1 MTELTAKL
9 AKIRKGLK
17 EKNASPE
24 KIARF
29 ARKGIEQN
37 SMPVSGKFIFDVDKH
52 YVVDEQN
59 PTMAH
64 LRIGFEGSD
73 ETVSLSRLQIQ
84 APRIDQPVR
93 FRKWSKDG
101 NEGWMLQG
109 TPVNPG
115 LSKYAQDE
123 LAAYLDGKSFTSE
136 EVSINVLPYVEGGY
150 TDQPSENDVVIK
162 AAYKVALK

>member
-9 AKIRKGLK
+9 AKIRKGLQ

-24 KIARF
+24 KIERF

-37 SMPVSGKFIFDVDKH
+37 SMPASGKFVFDLDKH
-52 YVVDEQN
+52 YVNDENN
-59 PTMAH
+59 PTMSH

-73 ETVSLSRLQIQ
+73 ETVSLSRIQIQ

-93 FRKWSKDG
+93 FRKWSKEG
-101 NEGWMLQG
+101 REGWMLQG
-109 TPVNPG
+109 NPVNPG

-123 LAAYLDGKSFTSE
+123 LAAYLDGKSFTAE
-136 EVSINVLPYVEGGY
+136 EVFVNVLPYVEDGY

>member
-1 MTELTAKL
+1 MTEFTAKL

-17 EKNASPE
+17 EKATPE
-24 KIARF
+24 KLERF
-29 ARKGIEQN
+29 GRKGIEQN
-37 SMPVSGKFIFDVDKH
+37 AMPASGKFVFDLDKH
-52 YVVDEQN
+52 YVNDENN

-109 TPVNPG
+109 NPVNPG

-123 LAAYLDGKSFTSE
+123 LAAYLDGKTFSAE
-136 EVSINVLPYVEGGY
+136 EVSVNVLPYVEGGY
-150 TDQPSENDVVIK
+150 TDQPSEADVVMK
-162 AAYKVALK
+162 SAYKVALK